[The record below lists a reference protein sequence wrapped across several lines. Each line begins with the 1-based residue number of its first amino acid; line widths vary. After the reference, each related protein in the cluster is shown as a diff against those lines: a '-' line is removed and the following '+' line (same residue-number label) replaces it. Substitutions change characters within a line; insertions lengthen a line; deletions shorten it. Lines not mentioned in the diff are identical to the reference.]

1 MMVTPDLLRFV
12 AFAEHAPV
20 PVHDQPAAE
29 RRVHG
34 APQRQTWTYF
44 TDAMHGMEC
53 GVWACEPGMWRF
65 RFAANKL
72 EFFCVLEGHVRL
84 HDADGQVHD
93 VRAGEAGVIPAGF
106 VGAFEVLSPVR
117 KYFVVQQVSLSA

>member
-20 PVHDQPAAE
+20 PVHAPA
-29 RRVHG
+29 RRRASG
-34 APQRQTWTYF
+34 AWCAATADLDLF

-53 GVWACEPGMWRF
+53 GVWACEPGMWRI

-84 HDADGQVHD
+84 QMLM
-93 VRAGEAGVIPAGF
+93 VRCTTCM
-106 VGAFEVLSPVR
+106 PV
-117 KYFVVQQVSLSA
+117 KPG